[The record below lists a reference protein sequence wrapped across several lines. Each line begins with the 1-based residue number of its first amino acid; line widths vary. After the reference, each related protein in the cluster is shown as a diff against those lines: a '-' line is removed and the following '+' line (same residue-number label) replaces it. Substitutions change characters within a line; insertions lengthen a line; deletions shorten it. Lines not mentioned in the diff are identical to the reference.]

1 MDKIFKN
8 DKIMGIVAVA
18 TLVLV
23 AVMYFKNC
31 KKDKDSA
38 VTTTA
43 VPAAEE

>member
-23 AVMYFKNC
+23 GYLAFQNYKAN
-31 KKDKDSA
+31 KPQEE
-38 VTTTA
+38 TTQ
-43 VPAAEE
+43 E

>member
-23 AVMYFKNC
+23 GLMYWENC
-31 KKDKDSA
+31 KKEKASTGA
-38 VTTTA
+38 
-43 VPAAEE
+43 PAEE